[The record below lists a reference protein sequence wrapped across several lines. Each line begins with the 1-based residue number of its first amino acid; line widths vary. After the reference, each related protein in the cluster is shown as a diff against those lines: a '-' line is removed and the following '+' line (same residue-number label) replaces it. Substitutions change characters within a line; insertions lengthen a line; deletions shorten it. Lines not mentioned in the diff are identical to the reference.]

1 MAAKPLIMIVEDH
14 AYMRDTL
21 IRLVELEGWQAIGV
35 SEPRHVL
42 PAIRQ
47 YKPQAIIL
55 DIDLGQKITGVDILR
70 YLKAN
75 PNYRHI
81 PIILHTSES
90 GISTLPEA
98 DLADL
103 ILLKPVS
110 PDDIGPL
117 VGRVLKKNHA

>member
-1 MAAKPLIMIVEDH
+1 MAAKPLIMIIEDH

-35 SEPRHVL
+35 GESRHVL
-42 PAIRQ
+42 PVIKQ

-55 DIDLGQKITGVDILR
+55 DIDLGEKVTGVDILR

-75 PNYRHI
+75 PHYRHI

-117 VGRVLKKNHA
+117 ISRVLKKNHA